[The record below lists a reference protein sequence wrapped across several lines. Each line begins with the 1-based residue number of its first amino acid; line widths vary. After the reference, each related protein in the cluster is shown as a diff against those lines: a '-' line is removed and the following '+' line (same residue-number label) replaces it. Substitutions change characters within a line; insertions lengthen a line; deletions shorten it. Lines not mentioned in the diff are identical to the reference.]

1 MYTEK
6 SVVKCESG
14 LHNRQ
19 ATFFIQKANEF
30 RSSIWIEVDDRKIN
44 AKSLLGV
51 LSMAITTGTEVT
63 LIAEGPDE
71 EAAVKTLAQK
81 NGLHATFMPKPI
93 FGINGSGMHTNM
105 SLFKDGKN
113 VFFDETGDKMLSADA
128 YHFIAGLLHH
138 IGGMTA
144 ILNPLV
150 NSYKRLVP
158 G

>member
-51 LSMAITTGTEVT
+51 LSLGIVKGTTIT
-63 LIAEGPDE
+63 LIADGSDE
-71 EAAVKTLAQK
+71 KEAVEALAELVRS
-81 NGLHATFMPKPI
+81 GD
-93 FGINGSGMHTNM
+93 FG
-105 SLFKDGKN
+105 
-113 VFFDETGDKMLSADA
+113 E
-128 YHFIAGLLHH
+128 
-138 IGGMTA
+138 
-144 ILNPLV
+144 
-150 NSYKRLVP
+150 
-158 G
+158 

>member
-44 AKSLLGV
+44 AKSLLPQ
-51 LSMAITTGTEVT
+51 LSMSITTGTEVT

-71 EAAVKTLAQK
+71 EAAVKTLAQMLVK
-81 NGLHATFMPKPI
+81 DI
-93 FGINGSGMHTNM
+93 F
-105 SLFKDGKN
+105 
-113 VFFDETGDKMLSADA
+113 
-128 YHFIAGLLHH
+128 
-138 IGGMTA
+138 
-144 ILNPLV
+144 
-150 NSYKRLVP
+150 
-158 G
+158 

>member
-51 LSMAITTGTEVT
+51 LSLGIVKGTTIT
-63 LIAEGPDE
+63 LIADGADE
-71 EAAVKTLAQK
+71 KEAVGALVDLVKD
-81 NGLHATFMPKPI
+81 N
-93 FGINGSGMHTNM
+93 FG
-105 SLFKDGKN
+105 
-113 VFFDETGDKMLSADA
+113 E
-128 YHFIAGLLHH
+128 
-138 IGGMTA
+138 
-144 ILNPLV
+144 
-150 NSYKRLVP
+150 
-158 G
+158 